1 MDEATRASA
10 VANLQATRN
19 ALQSAVSGLSESQA
33 RFKSAPDRWNVEEI
47 VEHVAVAEHGMY
59 RFITELHE
67 VSTDPH
73 EAESAASLAR
83 TTDRK
88 NRPLAAPARAL
99 PKGRFG
105 SLGAALSQFLEN
117 RQRTIE
123 FVQNCHD
130 DLRLRLIQHPAGL
143 LNAQDCLRILTFHP
157 SRHVEQINEL
167 KADPAFPGK

>member
-1 MDEATRASA
+1 MDVATRTAA
-10 VANLQATRN
+10 VANLQATCE
-19 ALQSAVSGLSESQA
+19 AFQSAVAGLSESQA

-88 NRPLAAPARAL
+88 NKPLAAPARAL
-99 PKGRFG
+99 PKGRFA
-105 SLGAALSQFLEN
+105 SLSAAMSQFLEN

-123 FVQNCHD
+123 FVQTCQD

-157 SRHVEQINEL
+157 ARHIEQINEL
-167 KADPAFPGK
+167 KADPAFPSK